1 MLPPHPATDFRHVLP
16 MLADVLLMLDE
27 FVADRLFSVRGPGAQ
42 RRYTIDDIVHEM
54 ETIQIVPY
62 THVKRRR
69 RCAFFLVATHVN
81 IVVVRPPVS
90 QPVNEPG
97 IAMKRE
103 DDRFVLSEERVEI
116 LIT

>member
-1 MLPPHPATDFRHVLP
+1 MRG
-16 MLADVLLMLDE
+16 DVLLMVDE
-27 FVADRLFSVRGPGAQ
+27 FVMDRLFGVSGPRAQ
-42 RRYTIDDIVHEM
+42 LRHAIDDIVHQV
-54 ETIQIVPY
+54 ETIQIVQY
-62 THVKRRR
+62 AHVKRRR

-90 QPVNEPG
+90 QTVNEPG

-103 DDRFVLSEERVEI
+103 DDRFVLCEERVEI